1 VGITALITPLNIG
14 RLRGNLGEWY
24 RLPPEHRYA
33 NRVEATAILCYHVAW
48 AGRSVLVDAAAY
60 DFSLGGA
67 SMALPG
73 PHPPPLG
80 VQLAAAG
87 TDPGAVTDVVIT
99 HAHFDHINGLTRLVD
114 GRYVPAFPKARH
126 YLGAGD
132 WDPPNFEAL
141 QNNTLA
147 VVEQHGL
154 LSLVHGPLELA
165 PGLDIVPAPGETP
178 GHQLLHVQAGNVE
191 AYITGDLY
199 HHVLEFDEPER
210 NVYWAEPETMRASK
224 AMLMARAEAS
234 GATVYFAHIEGAWRV
249 VGGKWV
255 VKNQTQ

>member
-1 VGITALITPLNIG
+1 MGITALITPFNIG
-14 RLRGNLGEWY
+14 RLRADLGLWY
-24 RLPPEHRYA
+24 KLPPDHRYA
-33 NRVEATAILCYHVAW
+33 NRVEAFAILCYHVAW

-80 VQLAAAG
+80 EQLAAAG
-87 TDPGAVTDVVIT
+87 ADPGAVTDVVIT
-99 HAHFDHINGLTRLVD
+99 HAHFDHINGLTRRVD
-114 GRYVPAFPKARH
+114 GRYVPAFPNARH

-132 WDPPNFEAL
+132 WDPPNFGAL
-141 QNNTLA
+141 QINTLA

-178 GHQLLHVQAGNVE
+178 GHQLLHVKAGNVE

-199 HHVLEFDEPER
+199 HHVLEFDEPGR
-210 NVYWAEPETMRASK
+210 NVYWAEPDTMRASK
-224 AMLMARAEAS
+224 AMLMARAAAS

-249 VGGKWV
+249 EGGAWVVGG
-255 VKNQTQ
+255 